1 MEKYLYQNYQLPI
14 KELNELLT
22 KVDQYK
28 QHNTDMSILDI
39 ATHVEANYVSELLLY
54 MELKS
59 PRLTRE
65 FVKKLQLGDAC
76 WKTVD
81 GKERYIN
88 EDFDFELLEK
98 LGIVFFECDWLQ
110 VSSMLPS
117 SQHDEYIHETVKPIL
132 AFVRSLKDILY
143 SRNNFQS
150 LEMEID
156 SETYA
161 RIVPDNYQ
169 FENLNVDIDKITNTC
184 SITLRTENRDVKSL
198 ISDYYWKKV
207 IKSPQRTEILDRFYS
222 LKPLL
227 SDLISTPKSSIF
239 SHDEIIIFST
249 ICMERISNSSL
260 LNMPFEQ
267 FQNILYSHRNFEDN
281 LIRTTTSIN
290 INLTPVPNQDK
301 KPKSETDSSTPLSI
315 VEIVNNYSSIKQQK
329 TTNNLEFINRGRRL
343 EHLMFYD
350 SEVFP
355 SLIYLIENDLFFD
368 YQVVSSKGNIERL
381 LSESIENQ
389 ALRYYLLCVIPSL
402 LNNITYDLY
411 LLSKPNEFDIAA
423 IQLIS
428 EVNCKYTSS
437 EVNYSGAKSNV
448 STILSDALI
457 KISMNNNKEQ
467 MLSLLLIKLAKGY
480 IGNSQGNDSFEQK
493 LVENIISDLTS
504 KELQKLIYVFIDE
517 IEKIDVSGIWS
528 KYTTYLLFL
537 LADLCEQKNS
547 DNLKVLL
554 VKIKE
559 KIFSEYKKYFE
570 FSLSH
575 NSHCLNADHFYDN
588 LNWEVCNEISLISKF
603 VKLKPSP
610 RKLIQGFFFE
620 ENNNS
625 IYYMQSVRSFVQVL
639 INLYPLSNA
648 PKNEIQRILLDILK
662 TAGFK
667 SEDVEFPL
675 FDCHFSDDKYDLWNK
690 FTETINDFDE
700 AAFDE
705 IVSSISDSAPL
716 DAMMSLYSNASKQDR
731 KNKIIEKIEHR
742 DNWELNKDSLPAI
755 EKSFLLALD
764 KNKLD
769 IAKVS
774 LKAAKDFLN
783 SHSWRASEHFKEY
796 IHKWSVFEYKYQLL
810 TIYYSPDKSK
820 DKVTLVN
827 DVSEPKLEVKKQY
840 QQIRTDWHKEV
851 DLFKRYIIGLIK
863 LENEPGKSKLIFEQL
878 NKEYK
883 SSMFAHLIFT
893 SKLQALLKNESDS
906 EKYKILIKEYQAN
919 QDNFSID
926 TLSLNNK
933 SDYLYALYLAGNY
946 NEVDAECSKL
956 IRSEKF
962 HRSITITYSKALRKK
977 DSLKPASKLLQ
988 DYKSYHSVELD
999 DDELTQELKDIE
1011 IEIENSTSP
1020 LQREKI
1026 RSQVLVSNKS
1036 NDELRTIYNEI
1047 VNKSISDLAKIV
1059 SNDSDIRL
1067 ESFLYNQ
1074 VFSCLKEIL
1083 KRGRNLEKLI
1093 DKKDENAINDWF
1105 TSLFNQKMSTFS
1117 IRLSDQARIGSAESN
1132 KGVGETDGLIS
1143 DRLNSSIS
1151 MFEAMNL
1158 NYINKVVINKH
1169 VNKITKYDR
1178 ESLSP
1183 IFIVSYCY
1191 FDDFINKRHDYCKH
1205 IKGMQYLG
1213 FDKVDIVNHQL
1224 KRLDYSSDY
1233 YSVVESRYRGGKEIY
1248 IYHIL
1253 INLTLPSPKKK
1264 PS

>member
-1 MEKYLYQNYQLPI
+1 LPI

-28 QHNTDMSILDI
+28 QHNTDMPILDV
-39 ATHVEANYVSELLLY
+39 AMHVEANYVSELLLY

-65 FVKKLQLGDAC
+65 FVKRLQLGDAY

-88 EDFDFELLEK
+88 EDFNFELLEK
-98 LGIVFFECDWLQ
+98 LGIIFFEHDWLR
-110 VSSMLPS
+110 VSARLPR
-117 SQHDEYIHETVKPIL
+117 SQHDEYVHETIKPL
-132 AFVRSLKDILY
+132 LKFVRSLKDIIDAN
-143 SRNNFQS
+143 NNFQP
-150 LEMEID
+150 LKMGVD
-156 SETYA
+156 NETYA
-161 RIVPDNYQ
+161 RIVPDNYL
-169 FENLNVDIDKITNTC
+169 FEKLNVDIENTSNTC
-184 SITLRTENRDVKSL
+184 IISIKTENRGMDSL

-207 IKSPQRTEILDRFYS
+207 IKSPHRTKILDRFYS

-227 SDLISTPKSSIF
+227 SDLISTPSSSIF
-239 SHDEIIIFST
+239 NHDERKIFST
-249 ICMERISNSSL
+249 LCMERISNSNL

-267 FQNILYSHRNFEDN
+267 FQNILYSHSNFDAN
-281 LIRTTTSIN
+281 LIATTTRIN
-290 INLTPVPNQDK
+290 INLAPVPNQDK
-301 KPKSETDSSTPLSI
+301 TPKIEKNSSIPLSTE
-315 VEIVNNYSSIKQQK
+315 EIVNNYSSTKQKK
-329 TTNNLEFINRGRRL
+329 TTNNLELVNMQNRF

-350 SEVFP
+350 TEVFP
-355 SLIYLIENDLFFD
+355 SLIYLVNNDLFID
-368 YQVVSSKGNIERL
+368 YQLVRSKGDIELL
-381 LSESIENQ
+381 LSNSLENQ
-389 ALRYYLLCVIPSL
+389 ALRYYLLCVIPNL
-402 LNNITYDLY
+402 LDDITYDLY
-411 LLSKPNEFDIAA
+411 LLSKPNEFDIGA
-423 IQLIS
+423 IQLINK
-428 EVNCKYTSS
+428 VNCKYTSR
-437 EVNYSGAKSNV
+437 EVNYSEAKSNI

-457 KISMNNNKEQ
+457 KISMNNNKEK
-467 MLSLLLIKLAKGY
+467 MLSLLLIKFAKGY
-480 IGNSQGNDSFEQK
+480 IGNSQKNDSFEQR
-493 LVENIISDLTS
+493 LVENIISDLTP
-504 KELQKLIYVFIDE
+504 KEFQKLTSVFIDE
-517 IEKIDVSGIWS
+517 IEKIDVSGVWS
-528 KYTTYLLFL
+528 KYTIYLLFL
-537 LADLCEQKNS
+537 LADSCEQKNS
-547 DNLKVLL
+547 DNLTIVL
-554 VKIKE
+554 VKIRE
-559 KIFSEYKKYFE
+559 KIFSEYEKYFE
-570 FSLSH
+570 FSLSYD
-575 NSHCLNADHFYDN
+575 SHCLNSDRFYDN
-588 LNWEVCNEISLISKF
+588 LNWEVCNEMNLINKF
-603 VKLKPSP
+603 IKLKPSP

-639 INLYPLSNA
+639 INLYLLSNA
-648 PKNEIQRILLDILK
+648 HKNEIQRVLLDILK
-662 TAGFK
+662 NAGFK

-705 IVSSISDSAPL
+705 IVSCISDSAPL

-742 DNWELNKDSLPAI
+742 DNWGLNKESLPAI

-774 LKAAKDFLN
+774 LTAAKYFLN
-783 SHSWRASEHFKEY
+783 NHSWRESEHFKEN

-810 TIYYSPDKSK
+810 TIYYSPDNSK

-827 DVSEPKLEVKKQY
+827 DVSEPKLEAKKQY

-863 LENEPGKSKLIFEQL
+863 LENEPEKSKLIFEQL

-883 SSMFAHLIFT
+883 LSMFAHLIFT

-906 EKYKILIKEYQAN
+906 ENYKILIKEYKAN

-933 SDYLYALYLAGNY
+933 SDYLYALYLAGDY

-977 DSLKPASKLLQ
+977 DNLKPASKLLQ
-988 DYKSYHSVELD
+988 DYKVYHSVELD
-999 DDELTQELKDIE
+999 DDELTQELKEIG

-1026 RSQVLVSNKS
+1026 RSQVLFSNKS
-1036 NDELRTIYNEI
+1036 NDELGTIYNEI
-1047 VNKSISDLAKIV
+1047 VNKSTSDLAKIV
-1059 SNDSDIRL
+1059 SNDSDIRI

-1105 TSLFNQKMSTFS
+1105 TSLFNQKMSNFS

-1158 NYINKVVINKH
+1158 KSIDTTVINKH

-1191 FDDFINKRHDYCKH
+1191 FDDFINKIHDYCKH
-1205 IKGMQYLG
+1205 IEGMQYLG
-1213 FDKVDIVNHQL
+1213 FDIVDTVNHQL

-1253 INLTLPSPKKK
+1253 IDLTLPQPKK
-1264 PS
+1264 